1 MMKKLTKSLLGLI
14 AAVAMLFAGLVAP
27 VTALAADTATT
38 TITVTGGAGNT
49 YVAYKLFSATDGGD
63 GKFAYTLN
71 DTYKTAIIAGLKA
84 AGQTTIADN
93 ATDATIQQ
101 SLSGLSSEAMVKFA
115 SAVYKSIRDSNL
127 TADATS
133 TDRNADAVFRGV
145 AQGYYLIAQTA
156 LAEGQDAYSAVIIDT
171 AGKDGVTVEP
181 KKDVP
186 TVEKK
191 VKDIND
197 SDSTQSD
204 NDQWQDSAD
213 HDIND
218 VIEYQLTGSLPDNYD
233 SYETYKYVFTDTLS
247 AGLTLNHLTGDTNDV
262 KVYVKNDDT
271 ETEIKSGFNIT
282 VTGDTN
288 NSLSAPYA
296 GGTTLTVS
304 FDNLKAAKGD
314 NNADLTINS
323 SSQIVV
329 RYTAKLNEHAKVGVE
344 GNPNKVDLTFSNNPT
359 GTGEGKTPEDEVIVF
374 TFKLTVNKVDGDK
387 KALAGAGFSLYK
399 YDSATGNYGE
409 NPVKQYSAGADTS
422 FDFTGLDDGQYKLV
436 EDEAPDGYNSI
447 EPIEFKIV
455 ATHTQDNGNPARTL
469 TELKIQDLDGKDMNG
484 FTIDASKNV
493 TATIVNKSGSE
504 LPETGGIGTTILY
517 VAGAV
522 CVIAAGVWFGLRRR
536 NASR

>member
-1 MMKKLTKSLLGLI
+1 MKKLTKSLLGLI